1 MAFQF
6 DAPQQGDRME
16 RKSGGLPPF
25 KVLNYKSGKTGELAA
40 RSFTAETAKEHFA
53 NGEIGFSFY
62 DKEIGTVN
70 VQEGTFA
77 LLGLYWKL
85 STYNGGQ
92 NKNGDR
98 WTSNMVLDIRR
109 DEMQIYKNGEPT
121 SYKGTYRDLKEKN
134 LWSKETKIGMYWVMM
149 ELESEK
155 LYAIEL
161 TNTVK
166 NGFKRSVLKAYSKP
180 ITGQSLER
188 EGLFGLFDSPDNF
201 HCFALLGA
209 NLANEKGMPYKGEK
223 GEGDSYFMPHFG
235 CQILRKERAPEMVE
249 KLNAARSAFFSALA
263 ERQVSASPAPQ
274 EAKAQRDPDEEES
287 LSDLLGRHNITP
299 GHGVV
304 ASGGTATANKIA
316 AAKRDPF
323 AEEDP
328 NDLPF

>member
-6 DAPQQGDRME
+6 DAPQEGDRSE

-40 RSFTAETAKEHFA
+40 RSFTAETAKGHFA

-62 DKEIGTVN
+62 DKEMGTIN

-109 DEMQIYKNGEPT
+109 DEMQIYKNGEIT
-121 SYKGTYRDLKEKN
+121 NYKGTYRDLKEKN

-188 EGLFGLFDSPDNF
+188 EGLFGLFDSPENF
-201 HCFALLGA
+201 HCFTLLGA

-263 ERQVSASPAPQ
+263 ERQVSASPVLQ
-274 EAKAQRDPDEEES
+274 EAKAQPIEQAEEKEES
-287 LSDLLGRHNITP
+287 LSDLLSRH
-299 GHGVV
+299 GAGQYS
-304 ASGGTATANKIA
+304 SGGTSTAQKIS

-323 AEEDP
+323 ADEVD
-328 NDLPF
+328 DMPF